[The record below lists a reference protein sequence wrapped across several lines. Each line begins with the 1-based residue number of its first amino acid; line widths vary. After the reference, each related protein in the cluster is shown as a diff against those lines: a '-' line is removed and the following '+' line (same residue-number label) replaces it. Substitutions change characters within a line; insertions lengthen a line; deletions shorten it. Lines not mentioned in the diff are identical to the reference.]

1 MRLATNQI
9 CPITGR
15 PMRARRGN
23 VISLFGDAPIVPV
36 TTTPKA
42 GYYYLPKKGDVPY
55 NIAKKA
61 YKDAGLTDVKT
72 GLFLMNDNP
81 ANAHIKKGKSGWESY
96 KVKGLQLNPDY
107 DSSDAQ
113 STHGSGTGYPL
124 VWIPPLNGAT
134 PDQVAGGGQ
143 PIPGQEGK
151 QGIPGPQGPQGIPG
165 PQGPQGIPGEP
176 GHTPTKAE
184 LSSLISDF
192 MDENPVSGKVSSQE
206 LAKAVSD
213 YLQKN
218 PVAQGPQGIPGP
230 RGPQGIPGPAP
241 TKAEL
246 SSLISD
252 FMDENPVAGKVS
264 SQELAKAVSDYLQ
277 KNPVAQGPQ
286 GIPGPRGPQ
295 GMPGPAPTPEQLQK
309 AVTTYI
315 SNNPIESGGSGF
327 DMEQARDFV
336 DARIRIA
343 LRDLPSSST
352 SADFDFANMSWK
364 NAALLLTAGVL
375 GAAILG
381 GMQKAKRRKA
391 TRGGKVPALV

>member
-1 MRLATNQI
+1 MRLATKQI

-15 PMRARRGN
+15 PIRARRGN
-23 VISLFGDAPIVPV
+23 IISLFGDAPIVPV

-113 STHGSGTGYPL
+113 SAHGSGTGYPL

-134 PDQVAGGGQ
+134 PDQVSGGGQ

-151 QGIPGPQGPQGIPG
+151 QGIPGPRGERGERGPQGVPGEPGHTPTEAELNALISAFMDDHPVSGKVGSQDLAKAVSDYMKANPVAQGARGPQGIPG
-165 PQGPQGIPGEP
+165 RTPTKAELQALISEFLDQNPVAGKVSSQQLAAAVADWMKSHPVAQGARGPQGIPGEP
-176 GHTPTKAE
+176 GRPPTTAEIASAVASYLKA
-184 LSSLISDF
+184 
-192 MDENPVSGKVSSQE
+192 
-206 LAKAVSD
+206 
-213 YLQKN
+213 
-218 PVAQGPQGIPGP
+218 
-230 RGPQGIPGPAP
+230 
-241 TKAEL
+241 
-246 SSLISD
+246 
-252 FMDENPVAGKVS
+252 
-264 SQELAKAVSDYLQ
+264 
-277 KNPVAQGPQ
+277 
-286 GIPGPRGPQ
+286 
-295 GMPGPAPTPEQLQK
+295 
-309 AVTTYI
+309 
-315 SNNPIESGGSGF
+315 NPIPSGQSGF
-327 DMEQARDFV
+327 DMDAARDFV
-336 DARIRIA
+336 DARIRVA

-352 SADFDFANMSWK
+352 SADFDFANMTWK

-381 GMQKAKRRKA
+381 GMQKAKRRRA
-391 TRGGKVPALV
+391 THGGKVPALV